1 MWMMGN
7 VQARFNST
15 AFVNLFVIL
24 FVQDEL
30 SPSDEE
36 EAESQSVLI
45 GDKEVK
51 VRGQGQRSK
60 TMIKL
65 REVIFLMRFM
75 CLFCIYS

>member
-1 MWMMGN
+1 MDDGK
-7 VQARFNST
+7 FNST
-15 AFVNLFVIL
+15 AFVNLFVNL

-51 VRGQGQRSK
+51 VRGQSQRSK
-60 TMIKL
+60 TMIKHIK
-65 REVIFLMRFM
+65 VIFLMRFM
-75 CLFCIYS
+75 CLFCINP

>member
-1 MWMMGN
+1 MDDGK
-7 VQARFNST
+7 FNST

>member
-1 MWMMGN
+1 MDDGK
-7 VQARFNST
+7 FNST

-51 VRGQGQRSK
+51 VRGQSQRSK
-60 TMIKL
+60 TMIKHIK
-65 REVIFLMRFM
+65 VIFLMRFM